1 MRHPLHIGFASQ
13 RCVRMVK
20 MQGAEAEGAGSV
32 LKYMTKPEAP
42 RSRLAI
48 MTRLCCYI
56 PCSLTACSNSRF
68 CFASGSPAWAAC
80 VRKVSASA

>member
-1 MRHPLHIGFASQ
+1 MSIN
-13 RCVRMVK
+13 
-20 MQGAEAEGAGSV
+20 V
-32 LKYMTKPEAP
+32 LKNSVSASPFVGFDGMTKPEAP